1 MTLNITVAIQWL
13 KVYHLVF
20 RIRCDHDYIL
30 VESVYITNKV
40 VNVITASD
48 KVIQRNE
55 IRNQK
60 GMSNIILPYDGNKL
74 IINNLPIS

>member
-1 MTLNITVAIQWL
+1 M
-13 KVYHLVF
+13 
-20 RIRCDHDYIL
+20 
-30 VESVYITNKV
+30 YITNKV